1 MSNISGSLGRWT
13 LAALAA
19 AALAMPASAQWAT
32 ATDGQ
37 GEYARGRVLVVPRAG
52 LAEVELSK
60 IVGAHGG
67 RARAIGASSVFVV
80 DLPSR
85 ASEAAIAQLLARHPH
100 LKAAEL
106 DRRVPA
112 SLAVND
118 PYIGSQWHTTKIGAP
133 SAWDVTQGSAVTVA
147 ILDTGVDGS
156 HPDLSARMVPGW
168 NFYDSNSDTADVH
181 GHGTAVAGAAA
192 ATLNNG
198 TGVAGVSGLANIM
211 PLRVADAN
219 AYAYWSTVA
228 QAITYAA
235 DNGARVANI
244 SYVGLMTSASI
255 HSAAQ
260 YMKSKG
266 GLVVVS
272 AGNNAKDEG
281 YSQTTN
287 LIPVSATDSGDNLAS
302 FSSYGDFVAVSAPG
316 TGIWTTNRGGGYGS
330 WNGTS
335 FSSPVTAGT
344 VALMM
349 AAKPGLSNTQV
360 ESLLFSTAVDLGT
373 AGRDKYFGYGRVDAA
388 AAVRA
393 AVGAASPPPGD
404 TTAPTA
410 SISAPLASSMVSG
423 LVPVNVA
430 ASDNVGVTKVELR
443 VNGNVYVTDT
453 SSPFA
458 FSWDST
464 KVANGSAAL
473 QAVAYDTAGNAGAS
487 STVTVTVSNAG
498 STTADTTPP
507 IVAIVSPSNG
517 GTVSGSVTVSAS
529 ATDNIGVTK
538 VEFWVNGVLSATD
551 ASSPYSFSW
560 NTRKLSGTHTIV
572 AKAFDAAGNSA
583 TSSPYTVSVIGTG
596 RNK

>member
-133 SAWDVTQGSAVTVA
+133 SAWDVTPGSAVTVA

-287 LIPVSATDSGDNLAS
+287 LIPVSATDSSDMLTS